1 MKTFLFLLVVVILF
15 GNTLFAQKNKEIGWR
30 FSYFETDDAL
40 RKSLIHPED
49 SSDLLLKI
57 YDAVLYNRLN
67 LSIDSS
73 YLGNDIDL
81 REVPLIKHL
90 YSPKTGEILYSKERI
105 DYLTNR
111 EESDDPLSDEYG
123 NPLTRMNSDGVEE
136 YVYPLSVLSP
146 LNSTH
151 EFEFRI
157 LEKGIFNSKKDKW
170 EYELV
175 RLGIQG
181 QNSWEVV
188 WSELKDIKKVI
199 KNCKEYPFF
208 VKLKSERLNKTS
220 YKQIG
225 ANHTVNQ
232 EDFKIRRTIIK
243 NEPENALLFRYS
255 NTGNESE
262 DFLSHVLKQCSR
274 KADGSMIYAKFCLQ
288 NMFWNYSFLE
298 NNFKKYVELT
308 YPKEGVD
315 FPILIHSDKDSMF
328 NEAFHS
334 LRTRYSEG
342 ANHTFYDVHLYI
354 HPSDI
359 KEIRI
364 KEMKTTLSDG
374 TISDFKIST
383 IAFVIDFHG
392 VNREIFSVK
401 MKDLTRNNTDK
412 SWYDFLINSKYKG
425 SQYYQSVEA
434 RSFRF

>member
-1 MKTFLFLLVVVILF
+1 MKTFLLVILF

-30 FSYFETDDAL
+30 FSYFELDDAL
-40 RKSLIHPED
+40 RKSLILPED

-73 YLGNDIDL
+73 YLGNDIAWK
-81 REVPLIKHL
+81 EVPAIKHI
-90 YSPKTGEILYSKERI
+90 YSLKTGEILYSKERI
-105 DYLTNR
+105 DYLTTR
-111 EESDDPLSDEYG
+111 EQSDEPLLDKYG
-123 NPLTRMNSDGVEE
+123 NPLTRMSSDGVEE
-136 YVYPLSVLSP
+136 YVYPATTYSP

-151 EFEFRI
+151 YFKLRL
-157 LEKGIFNSKKDKW
+157 LEKGVFNSKKQKW
-170 EYELV
+170 EYELSH
-175 RLGIQG
+175 LGIEPEG
-181 QNSWEVV
+181 SWDIV
-188 WSELKDIKKVI
+188 WVEIKDLRKIF
-199 KNCKEYPFF
+199 KNWKEYPFMAEM
-208 VKLKSERLNKTS
+208 KSGSLVETP

-225 ANHTVNQ
+225 ANHVMDQ
-232 EDFKIRRTIIK
+232 DHFKMRKTIIK
-243 NEPENALLFRYS
+243 NVPENALLYKYS
-255 NTGNESE
+255 NSGNESE
-262 DFLSHVLKQCSR
+262 YFLSHVLKQCSQ
-274 KADGSMIYAKFCLQ
+274 KADGSRAFVRFCL
-288 NMFWNYSFLE
+288 NNSYWSYSFHE
-298 NNFKKYVELT
+298 NQFKKYVELT
-308 YPKEGVD
+308 YPKNGVD

-364 KEMKTTLSDG
+364 KEMKTTFSDG

-383 IAFVIDFHG
+383 IAFVVDFHG

-425 SQYYQSVEA
+425 SQYYQSVNG
-434 RSFRF
+434 R